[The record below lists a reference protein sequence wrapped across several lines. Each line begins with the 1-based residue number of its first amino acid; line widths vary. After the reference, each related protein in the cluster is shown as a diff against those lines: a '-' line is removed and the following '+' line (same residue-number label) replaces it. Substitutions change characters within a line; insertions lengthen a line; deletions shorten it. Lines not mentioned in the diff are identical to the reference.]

1 MRTKLDE
8 IAEKAETNPRLRFT
22 SLAHHITP
30 ELLRETW
37 RGMNRRGAAGVD
49 GESMR
54 EFEVDLD
61 SRVAELYDRIRSG
74 SYRPPPVRRV
84 EIPKGGGR
92 VRPLGIP
99 TVEDRLLQA
108 AVARLLGAVFEED
121 FLECSFGYR
130 PRRSAHD
137 ALRTLRKQM
146 VVGKTMHVV
155 EADIR
160 SFFDDVN
167 HAWLMR
173 MIEHRVVDPA
183 ILRMIKRWLK
193 AGVMAG
199 GVVLRSEDGVPQ
211 GGPISP
217 LLSNIYLHYCLDLW
231 FERVVRLYLRGEARL
246 IRFADDFVVCF
257 QYEHDAVRFLEV
269 LTKRMSKFG
278 LSLAQEKTRRILFGR
293 FARERLE
300 ARGEKPEEFVFLGF
314 RHICG
319 TDRKGRF
326 VVIRLPSKKAL
337 RRFLSRVREW
347 LWFHMHWRVREQGK
361 RLKSMLRGLYQYFAL
376 PHCCPKLSGVRREVQ
391 RYWRKVIAHRS
402 QRSKAHWSILLKQE
416 WFQLPTPVSLHPT
429 V

>member
-8 IAEKAETNPRLRFT
+8 IAEKAKTNPRLRFT

-54 EFEVDLD
+54 EFEAELD

-146 VVGKTMHVV
+146 VIGKTMHVV

-246 IRFADDFVVCF
+246 IRFADDC
-257 QYEHDAVRFLEV
+257 AP
-269 LTKRMSKFG
+269 
-278 LSLAQEKTRRILFGR
+278 RRR
-293 FARERLE
+293 
-300 ARGEKPEEFVFLGF
+300 
-314 RHICG
+314 
-319 TDRKGRF
+319 
-326 VVIRLPSKKAL
+326 
-337 RRFLSRVREW
+337 
-347 LWFHMHWRVREQGK
+347 
-361 RLKSMLRGLYQYFAL
+361 
-376 PHCCPKLSGVRREVQ
+376 RREAMTNMAV
-391 RYWRKVIAHRS
+391 
-402 QRSKAHWSILLKQE
+402 
-416 WFQLPTPVSLHPT
+416 
-429 V
+429 